1 MRTRIKIL
9 FLLLLASSACRKEE
23 VELPKQL
30 ATNET
35 ITIEEARTWVAQHS
49 EDKVLKKYPIQ
60 WSDAKSISTD
70 DGNRLAISLSG
81 QPTYQGYKQG
91 YRQLSIQKNKDTK
104 QIEGK
109 VLEIIPDAIYF
120 QGKRRVD
127 HIDFTGRIFEYDLDY
142 KLTKGLLYANG
153 KVIGESRPATNI
165 EVQQYNQLDGK
176 TINSDSQSSSVGKVA
191 RAQMIETCQWVQNY
205 YVDGEGAL
213 VIFSERFCTTYVI
226 DDGGGGGYNDGGIGT
241 GSGDPTGG
249 GGGTSNPNP
258 NPPPPS
264 DLPQENKNNVDPK
277 KMMDCFGNIPDAN
290 AVYQVKLLVQ
300 EPFPGTAFNVGPN
313 SFGHVALSLTK
324 SGSGQM
330 TTQIIGYY
338 PTGTGTDKLIS
349 KSSMKDNSDMQYNVS
364 STYYVNAEN
373 FQRIIGFVSNPDPNY
388 HYTQFNCATFA
399 YNAVKAGG
407 ISMPDPTTQNAFVGY
422 AITPLGMS
430 IALKS
435 QKSQTGSPD
444 ISDAGGR
451 AGASKGECK

>member
-1 MRTRIKIL
+1 MRNRIKIL

-30 ATNET
+30 ATNEK
-35 ITIEEARTWVAQHS
+35 ITIQEARTWVAQHS

-226 DDGGGGGYNDGGIGT
+226 DNGGGGGYNDGGIGT
-241 GSGDPTGG
+241 GTGDPNGV
-249 GGGTSNPNP
+249 GGGTSNPG
-258 NPPPPS
+258 PPPPS
-264 DLPQENKNNVDPK
+264 NLPDQDKNNVDPK
-277 KMMDCFGNIPDAN
+277 KMMDCFNNIQDPN
-290 AVYQVKLLVQ
+290 AVYQVKLFVQ
-300 EPFPGTAFNVGPN
+300 EPLPGTSFNVGPN
-313 SFGHVALSLTK
+313 SFGHVAISLTK
-324 SGSGQM
+324 SGSGQLI
-330 TTQIIGYY
+330 TQTVGYY
-338 PTGTGTDKLIS
+338 PTGTGLDQLIS
-349 KSSMKDNSDMQYNVS
+349 KSSMKDNSDMEYNVS
-364 STYYVNAEN
+364 ATYYVNAQN
-373 FQRIIGFVSNPDPNY
+373 FQKIVGFISNPDPNY
-388 HYTQFNCATFA
+388 HYTQYNCATFA
-399 YNAVKAGG
+399 YQAAKAGA
-407 ISMPDPTTQNAFVGY
+407 IPVPDPTTQIPVGGY
-422 AITPLGMS
+422 CITPSGMGN
-430 IALKS
+430 ALRQ
-435 QKSQTGSPD
+435 QKRETGSQD
-444 ISDAGGR
+444 ISAAGGR
-451 AGASKGECK
+451 ASAGKGECK